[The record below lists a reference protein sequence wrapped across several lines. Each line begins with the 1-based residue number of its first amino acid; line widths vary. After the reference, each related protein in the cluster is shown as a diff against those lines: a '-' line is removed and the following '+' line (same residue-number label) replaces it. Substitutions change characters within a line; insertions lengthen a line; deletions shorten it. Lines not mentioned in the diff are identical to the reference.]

1 MTEMKLKIAT
11 LKNQLQMNKIKFK
24 KTSAKWTLED
34 ILYSFKGEV
43 SSPMDTE
50 FESWPSLYLL
60 QIHDL
65 SEVTVL

>member
-43 SSPMDTE
+43 SSPVVTE
-50 FESWPSLYLL
+50 FEKLAIIVP
-60 QIHDL
+60 
-65 SEVTVL
+65 VTNS